1 MTSISFFLRPFDSIG
16 KCLSMTNNLDKR
28 EQKYI
33 QNELIKNS
41 RICTQKKA
49 TFHHKLRILEEL

>member
-16 KCLSMTNNLDKR
+16 KCLSMTNNLDKQ

-33 QNELIKNS
+33 QNELIK
-41 RICTQKKA
+41 TVEYGGKKP
-49 TFHHKLRILEEL
+49 TFHHRLRILEEL